1 MKDYFL
7 FFIII
12 LMGISVLIMF
22 LRYLKEIGYIFYKLI
37 KGSDKP
43 KEHIIDWAWEN
54 HGDDPFYGFNLISD
68 EVGIGDVVFYNK
80 GSWSGIYWQKV
91 SDKDWTTSMELNIL
105 CGGSK
110 EKFLAWAEKNNNLR
124 NEVH

>member
-1 MKDYFL
+1 MTIVLVMSLAVVIIFL
-7 FFIII
+7 N
-12 LMGISVLIMF
+12 
-22 LRYLKEIGYIFYKLI
+22 YLKEILNILYKI
-37 KGSDKP
+37 YKGPGKP
-43 KEHIIDWAWEN
+43 KEHIIDGAWEN

-110 EKFLAWAEKNNNLR
+110 EKFLIWAEKNNNLR

>member
-1 MKDYFL
+1 MS
-7 FFIII
+7 
-12 LMGISVLIMF
+12 ISVLIMF
-22 LRYLKEIGYIFYKLI
+22 LGYLKEISYIFFKII
-37 KGSDKP
+37 KGPEKP
-43 KEHIIDWAWEN
+43 KEHIIDGAWEN
-54 HGDDPFYGFNLISD
+54 HGEDPFYGFNLISD
-68 EVGIGDVVFYNK
+68 EVGIGEVVFYNK

-105 CGGSK
+105 CGVSK

>member
-1 MKDYFL
+1 MNHL
-7 FFIII
+7 IITLIII
-12 LMGISVLIMF
+12 MSLATIVIF
-22 LRYLKEIGYIFYKLI
+22 LKYLSEIAYI
-37 KGSDKP
+37 
-43 KEHIIDWAWEN
+43 
-54 HGDDPFYGFNLISD
+54 
-68 EVGIGDVVFYNK
+68 FYNK

-105 CGGSK
+105 CGVSK

>member
-1 MKDYFL
+1 MSL
-7 FFIII
+7 ATIII
-12 LMGISVLIMF
+12 F
-22 LRYLKEIGYIFYKLI
+22 LKYLSEIAYIFYKII
-37 KGSDKP
+37 KGPDKP
-43 KEHIIDWAWEN
+43 KEHIIDGAWEN

-105 CGGSK
+105 CGVSK

-124 NEVH
+124 NEIH

>member
-7 FFIII
+7 IFIII
-12 LMGISVLIMF
+12 VMGISLLIMF
-22 LRYLKEIGYIFYKLI
+22 LRYLKEIGYIFYKII

-43 KEHIIDWAWEN
+43 KEHIIDGAWEN
-54 HGDDPFYGFNLISD
+54 YGDDPFVGFNLISD

>member
-1 MKDYFL
+1 MDYFL
-7 FFIII
+7 LTIIFVMSLAVVI
-12 LMGISVLIMF
+12 IF
-22 LRYLKEIGYIFYKLI
+22 LNYLKEILNILYKI
-37 KGSDKP
+37 YKGPDKP
-43 KEHIIDWAWEN
+43 KEHIIDGAWEN

-110 EKFLAWAEKNNNLR
+110 EKFLIWAEKNNNLR

>member
-22 LRYLKEIGYIFYKLI
+22 LRYLKEIGYIFYKII
-37 KGSDKP
+37 KGYDKP
-43 KEHIIDWAWEN
+43 KEHIIDGAWEN

-80 GSWSGIYWQKV
+80 GTWSGIYWQKIT
-91 SDKDWTTSMELNIL
+91 DKDWATNMKLNIHY
-105 CGGSK
+105 GVSK
-110 EKFLAWAEKNNNLR
+110 KKFLTWAEKNNYLY
-124 NEVH
+124 NEIH

>member
-1 MKDYFL
+1 MKDYLL
-7 FFIII
+7 FFIVIV
-12 LMGISVLIMF
+12 MSISVLMMF
-22 LRYLKEIGYIFYKLI
+22 LGYLKDISYIIFKII
-37 KGSDKP
+37 KGPEKP
-43 KEHIIDWAWEN
+43 KKHIIDGAWEN
-54 HGDDPFYGFNLISD
+54 HGEDPFYGFNLISD

>member
-1 MKDYFL
+1 MNHL
-7 FFIII
+7 IITLIII
-12 LMGISVLIMF
+12 MSLATIIIF
-22 LRYLKEIGYIFYKLI
+22 LKYLCEIAYIFYKI
-37 KGSDKP
+37 IIGPDKP
-43 KEHIIDWAWEN
+43 KEHIIDGAWEN

-68 EVGIGDVVFYNK
+68 KVGIGDVVFYNK
-80 GSWSGIYWQKV
+80 GSWSGIFWQKV